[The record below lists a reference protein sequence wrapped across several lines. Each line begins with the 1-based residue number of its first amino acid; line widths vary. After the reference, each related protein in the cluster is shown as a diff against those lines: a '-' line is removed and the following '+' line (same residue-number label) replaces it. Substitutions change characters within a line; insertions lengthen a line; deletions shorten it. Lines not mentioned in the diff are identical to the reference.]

1 MQVSKDLSDKI
12 TKVIYDCIY
21 FFIFKCKMFYSGVKP
36 QGALKLLSCWS
47 ALQELI
53 FHSQMQVKDVK
64 QHLLWTEM
72 LWDAEK
78 CSAYISLNH
87 RRCNLINHTKLYC
100 VSGYIL
106 INRAAAVL
114 TLTWE
119 WCEVRV
125 LVAPVCV
132 TTHGVNPRVVLVGGR
147 ADEGPV
153 AWDQLDVADAPALLR
168 GDAARSSD
176 GHVAQAV
183 CGTRVV
189 RAPVTVA
196 L

>member
-1 MQVSKDLSDKI
+1 M
-12 TKVIYDCIY
+12 
-21 FFIFKCKMFYSGVKP
+21 KMFGSYFI
-36 QGALKLLSCWS
+36 LKLRADQMWS
-47 ALQELI
+47 SIYCEPKC
-53 FHSQMQVKDVK
+53 S
-64 QHLLWTEM
+64 EM
-72 LWDAEK
+72 LKNA
-78 CSAYISLNH
+78 AHISLNH
-87 RRCNLINHTKLYC
+87 RLCSLINHTKPYC

-106 INRAAAVL
+106 IKRAAL

>member
-1 MQVSKDLSDKI
+1 
-12 TKVIYDCIY
+12 
-21 FFIFKCKMFYSGVKP
+21 MFYFAVKP
-36 QGALKLLSCWS
+36 QGSLKLLSCWS
-47 ALQELI
+47 ALQVHEDVWLI
-53 FHSQMQVKDVK
+53 FHSQTQSRSDVK

-78 CSAYISLNH
+78 RSTYISLNH
-87 RRCNLINHTKLYC
+87 RLCSLINHTKPYC
-100 VSGYIL
+100 VSGFIL
-106 INRAAAVL
+106 IKRAAL